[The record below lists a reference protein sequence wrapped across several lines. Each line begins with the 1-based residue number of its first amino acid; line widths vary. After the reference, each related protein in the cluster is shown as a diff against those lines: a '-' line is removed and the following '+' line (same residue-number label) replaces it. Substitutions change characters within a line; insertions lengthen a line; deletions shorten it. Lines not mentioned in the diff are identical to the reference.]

1 MIRSIRNWAEKHPF
15 IFAPGLVG
23 IATLLFIP
31 GRELLGKGHWALLYL
46 LVISVVA
53 SMAGSRPSLVA
64 AVAAFLSWNVFFLP
78 PYRTFHVDDP
88 KDWISLGVFL
98 VVGVLISLISG
109 RLREREALAVAQE
122 REMGLLNRLTGR
134 LLAIQGPF
142 EMAEA
147 LCTEID
153 RVFSPRFIRFH
164 QVENEKER
172 ILLHGAKAELEVD
185 PLEGDFLDWVV
196 RHGTSVIPGT
206 AEPQKGVRTSA
217 RENAVPH
224 NKLFPSIKRKDL
236 FIAARS
242 SSRIEGVLHAGE
254 RLNQA
259 PYSYS
264 EIQLLSAAA
273 DMAGTFLER
282 SRLEESA
289 RQAETLKEGDKL
301 KSAIFSSVSHEL
313 KTPLSSL
320 TATISGLLEGD
331 QPWDPPR
338 IREELV
344 SVKKDL
350 DRLSHS
356 ISSLLDL
363 SRLAAETWKPDL
375 EWVEPGEILGNV
387 LYRLDPSERERVKVN
402 IPDNLPLVN
411 VDFQQWGR
419 LLMHILEN
427 ALAYSPPGSPVAAG
441 FTRTS
446 SGLETWI
453 SDEGPGISGE
463 EKEKVFNKFYRG
475 SHSEISPGGTGL
487 GLTIAREIARVH
499 NGTIRIEGNRPKGTR
514 FVVLLPEDHVR
525 ETGD

>member
-1 MIRSIRNWAEKHPF
+1 M
-15 IFAPGLVG
+15 
-23 IATLLFIP
+23 
-31 GRELLGKGHWALLYL
+31 
-46 LVISVVA
+46 
-53 SMAGSRPSLVA
+53 
-64 AVAAFLSWNVFFLP
+64 
-78 PYRTFHVDDP
+78 
-88 KDWISLGVFL
+88 
-98 VVGVLISLISG
+98 
-109 RLREREALAVAQE
+109 
-122 REMGLLNRLTGR
+122 
-134 LLAIQGPF
+134 
-142 EMAEA
+142 
-147 LCTEID
+147 
-153 RVFSPRFIRFH
+153 
-164 QVENEKER
+164 
-172 ILLHGAKAELEVD
+172 
-185 PLEGDFLDWVV
+185 
-196 RHGTSVIPGT
+196 
-206 AEPQKGVRTSA
+206 
-217 RENAVPH
+217 
-224 NKLFPSIKRKDL
+224 
-236 FIAARS
+236 
-242 SSRIEGVLHAGE
+242 
-254 RLNQA
+254 
-259 PYSYS
+259 
-264 EIQLLSAAA
+264 
-273 DMAGTFLER
+273 
-282 SRLEESA
+282 
-289 RQAETLKEGDKL
+289 
-301 KSAIFSSVSHEL
+301 
-313 KTPLSSL
+313 
-320 TATISGLLEGD
+320 
-331 QPWDPPR
+331 
-338 IREELV
+338 
-344 SVKKDL
+344 KKDL